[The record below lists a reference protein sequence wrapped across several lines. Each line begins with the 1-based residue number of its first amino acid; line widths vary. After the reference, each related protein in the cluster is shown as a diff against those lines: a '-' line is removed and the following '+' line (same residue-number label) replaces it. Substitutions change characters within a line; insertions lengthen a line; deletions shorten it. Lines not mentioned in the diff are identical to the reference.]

1 MPMDE
6 EMTNVLLT
14 GSSAPRGG
22 RGPLTGRRL
31 AVLLGLLAS
40 IVLWPSAASAH
51 PLGTFTVSR
60 YSGIVVVRGEL
71 RIGYVVHL
79 AEVPTLQLFP
89 EIDTDRDEQASAAE
103 LSAWAEAEGP
113 RVVGKL
119 TLEVD
124 GRPVAIQ
131 IRATR
136 AQLLLNSDDGFSTL
150 RFEGDFVA
158 PLFGQ
163 GSFSYVDANGNGE
176 SGWHEITAVGRQGVR
191 LSDSTAPMKSVSD
204 ALHVYPPDLLTN
216 QPNLTSMTASFTGAG
231 AASATPPPP
240 SESPF
245 PSVAPGPVGRPGG
258 TDSGALASLLQ
269 NEGFPLLFLAV
280 LIAIA
285 LGAWHAL
292 LPGHGKTLTA
302 AYMVGSQGNVRQ
314 AVAVGSAIAVMHT
327 ASVLGLGLLV
337 LTLEH
342 TFRPERLYPWLGLAS
357 GMVALG
363 LGAYLLISRLSVWAS
378 LRRETEE
385 RSRRRPRGRSRHGAN
400 ARGHRHDDHVHDVPE
415 RHPLSP
421 RSLLALALAGGILP
435 APSALLVMLGAINTH
450 RAVYG
455 VALVLAFSAGLAVA
469 LIVVALGALR
479 ARDAVATR
487 LSSRLG
493 RLVPVLSASAIVG
506 VGIFLTIRGVTQ
518 VLA

>member
-6 EMTNVLLT
+6 EMTKALLT
-14 GSSAPRGG
+14 GSSMPGVARG
-22 RGPLTGRRL
+22 RRIGRRL
-31 AVLLGLLAS
+31 GVSMGLLVS

-51 PLGTFTVSR
+51 PLGNFTVSH
-60 YSGIVVVRGEL
+60 YSGIVLVPGEL
-71 RIGYVVHL
+71 RIGYVSHL
-79 AEVPTLQLFP
+79 AELPTLQLFRD
-89 EIDTDRDEQASAAE
+89 IDRDRDEQASAAE
-103 LSAWAEAEGP
+103 LSAWAQAEGSQ
-113 RVVGKL
+113 VVGNL

-131 IRATR
+131 IQATR
-136 AQLLLNSDDGFSTL
+136 AQLLINPDDGFSTL
-150 RFEGDFVA
+150 RFEADFAA
-158 PLFGQ
+158 PISGE
-163 GSFSYVDANGNGE
+163 GSFSYIDANGEGE
-176 SGWHEITAVGRQGVR
+176 TGWHEITAVGRQGVT
-191 LSDSTAPMKSVSD
+191 LSDSTVPTKSVSH
-204 ALHVYPPDLLTN
+204 ALRVYPPELLTN
-216 QPNLTSMTASFTGAG
+216 QPNITSMTASFRGAG
-231 AASATPPPP
+231 TASVAPPT

-245 PSVAPGPVGRPGG
+245 PSVAPGPLGRPGG
-258 TDSGALASLLQ
+258 TDSGALASLLK
-269 NEGFPLLFLAV
+269 NEGLPLLVLAV
-280 LIAIA
+280 LIAIV

-302 AYMVGSQGNVRQ
+302 AYMVGSRGNVRQ
-314 AVAVGSAIAVMHT
+314 AVAAGSAIAVMHT

-342 TFRPERLYPWLGLAS
+342 TFRPERLYPWLGLVS
-357 GMVALG
+357 GLVALG

-378 LRRETEE
+378 LRREGDE
-385 RSRRRPRGRSRHGAN
+385 RSRRRPRGRSRHGAK
-400 ARGHRHDDHVHDVPE
+400 AHGHGQEEHVHDVPE
-415 RHPLSP
+415 PHPLSP

-455 VALVLAFSAGLAVA
+455 IVLVLAFSAGLAVA
-469 LIVVALGALR
+469 LIVIALGALR

-506 VGIFLTIRGVTQ
+506 VGIFLTIRGATQ